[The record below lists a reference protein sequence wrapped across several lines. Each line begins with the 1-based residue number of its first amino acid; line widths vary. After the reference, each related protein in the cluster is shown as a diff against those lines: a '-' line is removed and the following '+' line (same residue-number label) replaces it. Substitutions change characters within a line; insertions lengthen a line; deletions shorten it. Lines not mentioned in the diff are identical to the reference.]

1 MSDLNQSEYQVM
13 TNMRNHNVEQVK
25 KKSIKHENVEVGI
38 NRNDSKAMSK
48 FCTKEI

>member
-48 FCTKEI
+48 FRTKEI